1 MRRVLV
7 VFLLS
12 FLLPSFATPADA
24 QTFRTDDPVIKAMWE
39 EGMDESQT
47 EWMAQILTDYIGPRL
62 TGSPNFQDAVDW
74 LVQLYK
80 TWGVDV
86 RADEYGTWR
95 GWDHGITHVDLVG
108 PRVQTLE
115 AKLLAWSPGTDGP
128 IDGDVVA
135 IPVFDNAAEVEEW
148 LPSVAGKFVLAS
160 APEASCREP
169 QRFAELA
176 REETVERMN
185 EERSE
190 RQQSWATRL
199 RALGGGQQAHARLEQ
214 AGAIGVLTSR
224 WSGGWGVNKIFS
236 ASTETAVSLDL
247 SCEDYGMLYRMYA
260 ARQTPRIRVN
270 AEAEMLGTVP
280 QFNVIATIPGTELPN
295 EYVMLS
301 AHLDSW
307 HGATG
312 ATDNGTGTITMLE
325 AMRILKETYPNP
337 RRTIIVGHWGA
348 EEQGLIGS
356 RAFAEDH
363 PEIVEN
369 LQVLFNQDNGTWRTE
384 YIQTQGLSKA
394 SGNLASWI
402 AQLPTEISSGI
413 ELGLPGPQETGG
425 SDHVSFMCEG
435 APGWRLQSHYPDY
448 RQYTWHT
455 NRDTYDKIVFDD
467 LKNNATLAAML
478 MYLASEDPVRVPR
491 DRAVLTD
498 ARTGETRSWLQ
509 CRNARRSYN

>member
-1 MRRVLV
+1 MLAAVPV
-7 VFLLS
+7 N
-12 FLLPSFATPADA
+12 A
-24 QTFRTDDPVIKAMWE
+24 QTFRTDDPVIEAMWQQ
-39 EGMDESQT
+39 GMEESQT

-62 TGSPNFQDAVDW
+62 AGSPGLQDAVDW
-74 LVQLYK
+74 LQDLYG

-86 RADEYGTWR
+86 RAEEYGTWR
-95 GWDHGITHVDLVG
+95 AWDRGITHVDLIG

-115 AKLLAWSPGTDGP
+115 AKLLSWSPGTDGP
-128 IDGDVVA
+128 VDGLVVA
-135 IPVFDNAAEVEEW
+135 IPVFENAAAVDEW
-148 LPSVAGKFVLAS
+148 LPSVRGKFVLAS

-169 QRFAELA
+169 QGFAELA

-185 EERSE
+185 VARRET
-190 RQQSWATRL
+190 QQSWATRL
-199 RALGGGQQAHARLEQ
+199 RALGGQEAHNRLEQ
-214 AGAIGVLTSR
+214 AGAIGVLSSR
-224 WSGGWGVNKIFS
+224 WSGGWGVNKIFG

-270 AEAEMLGTVP
+270 ADAEHLGTVP

-307 HGATG
+307 GGATG

-337 RRTIIVGHWGA
+337 RRTIMVGHWGA
-348 EEQGLIGS
+348 EEMGLIGS

-369 LQVLFNQDNGTWRTE
+369 LQVLFNQDNGTWRIE
-384 YIQTQGLSKA
+384 YIQTQGLSAA
-394 SGNLASWI
+394 SGNLAKWI
-402 AQLPTEISSGI
+402 AQIPTEISGEI

-478 MYLASEDPVRVPR
+478 IYLASEDPVRVPR
-491 DRAVLTD
+491 DRAVLPPNP
-498 ARTGETRSWLQ
+498 RTGEPRTWLA

>member
-1 MRRVLV
+1 MRHCLSALVLT
-7 VFLLS
+7 LLAGGVAA
-12 FLLPSFATPADA
+12 PATA
-24 QTFRTDDPVIKAMWE
+24 QTFRTDDPVMRAIWQQ
-39 EGMDESQT
+39 GMEESQT
-47 EWMAQILTDYIGPRL
+47 EWTAQILTDYIGPRL
-62 TGSPNFQDAVDW
+62 AGSPQLQDAVDW
-74 LVQLYK
+74 LQEIYGA
-80 TWGVDV
+80 WGVDV
-86 RADEYGTWR
+86 RAEEYGTWR
-95 GWDHGITHVDLVG
+95 AWDRGITHVDLVG

-115 AKLLAWSPGTDGP
+115 AKLLSWSPGTDGP
-128 IDGDVVA
+128 VDGDVVA
-135 IPVFDNAAEVEEW
+135 IPVLENAEAVEAW
-148 LPSVAGKFVLAS
+148 LPSVRGKFVLAS

-185 EERSE
+185 AE
-190 RQQSWATRL
+190 RQERQRSWGDRL
-199 RALGGGQQAHARLEQ
+199 RALGGQTAHNRLEQ
-214 AGAIGVLTSR
+214 AGAIGILTSR

-236 ASTETAVSLDL
+236 ASTETAVSLDI

-270 AEAEMLGTVP
+270 ADAEHLGTVP
-280 QFNVIATIPGTELPN
+280 QYNVIATIPGTELPD

-307 HGATG
+307 GGATG

-337 RRTIIVGHWGA
+337 RRTIMVGHWGA
-348 EEQGLIGS
+348 EEMGLIGS

-369 LQVLFNQDNGTWRTE
+369 LQVLFNQDNGTWRIE
-384 YIQTQGLSKA
+384 YIQTQGLSEA
-394 SGNLASWI
+394 SGSLARWI
-402 AQLPTEISSGI
+402 SQIPIEIAGEI

-478 MYLASEDPVRVPR
+478 MYLASEDPERVSR
-491 DRAVLTD
+491 ERSVLPPNP
-498 ARTGETRSWLQ
+498 RTGEPRQWLP